1 MAQGTAKSTRGEKPR
16 IYDEEVGL
24 LMQADE
30 LSHRIVLLPCGDP
43 RQATPGR
50 HRIRIQWGQHLLADL
65 LAFKYRTLVCGVNA
79 NDNSQGIISQLARL
93 LPGCQ
98 WNEKSITHHAQAFA
112 RSLEGDEVLVMKYD
126 FDAVEVF
133 ALLRPPAREHFTLSM
148 LERGFV
154 KVAEMLE
161 TRRDRMP
168 CASVSFLGAK
178 SNRLVGSDGREP
190 SFERV
195 LRIMFESGYRG
206 DVYPSLGMWECAP
219 TGVFA
224 AYPFPEGIDRMRGG
238 GF

>member
-1 MAQGTAKSTRGEKPR
+1 MARAASQSKSEGSR

-24 LMQADE
+24 LMRADE
-30 LSHRIVLLPCGDP
+30 HANRIILLPCGDP
-43 RQATPGR
+43 RKAIPGR

-65 LAFKYRTLVCGVNA
+65 LALKYRTLVCGVNA
-79 NDNSQGIISQLARL
+79 KDNAQGIISQLARL

-98 WNEKSITHHAQAFA
+98 WNEKSITQHAQAFA
-112 RSLEGDEVLVMKYD
+112 RSLEGEEILVMKYD

-133 ALLRPPAREHFTLSM
+133 ALLRPPSRDQFTLSM
-148 LERGFV
+148 LERGF
-154 KVAEMLE
+154 KKLSEMLE
-161 TRRDRMP
+161 SRRDRLP

-178 SNRLVGSDGREP
+178 SNRLVDSDGHEP

-219 TGVFA
+219 TGVFP
-224 AYPFPEGIDRMRGG
+224 AYPFPEGLDRMRGG